1 MENKGLEKVMNQL
14 RKLTDNIK
22 KVIKKGMSKESF
34 LPENES
40 YFRWKVRDFKYTV
53 KGIQSS
59 GAEGHFSTKKSWMRA
74 TTKIADKIKEGSEYK
89 LALKS
94 LKCAFARNERID
106 QDLNAFIGK
115 VIHVNLHPEEREE
128 NSEKVIIERFVND
141 LLEKPVRCSAEI
153 QLQGVILRQQ
163 KIEPAHGIIIRQPI
177 SNDLEKE
184 TPYYPPASAN
194 RFLLNLSAI
203 ANIEFF
209 GRQVNEIQEKV
220 EQMIVILRLFRV
232 GSIKYLSYRMDSD
245 SITDIMARGTLTS
258 GKGDIA
264 LETSVIDKED
274 EPRLKIFWQVLD
286 RVLPSSLYE
295 PGRSN
300 IDHIN
305 IAYDCYSDALMHNG
319 LLERRIANT
328 IMGIEALLLDSTQ
341 ELSYK
346 LGLRSAKVMSLLGD
360 NPQEVRQIV
369 KDAYFIRS
377 LFSHG
382 SRLSYRKKKKLEIRY
397 GNIENIL
404 SSTLDYLRR
413 TLVVMIIISKNKDEL
428 IDLIDNSLIDN
439 KKESELKNLLDSLK
453 EIGSK

>member
-1 MENKGLEKVMNQL
+1 MENKGLEKVINQL
-14 RKLTDNIK
+14 QKLTDNIK
-22 KVIKKGMSKESF
+22 KVIKKGISKKSF
-34 LPENES
+34 SPENES
-40 YFRWKVRDFKYTV
+40 YFGWKVKDFKYTD

-59 GAEGHFSTKKSWMRA
+59 GAKGHFSTKKSWMRA
-74 TTKIADKIKEGSEYK
+74 TTKITDKIKESSEYK

-94 LKCAFARNERID
+94 LKYAFARNERTD

-115 VIHVNLHPEEREE
+115 VIYVNLHPEEKEE

-177 SNDLEKE
+177 SSDLEKE
-184 TPYYPPASAN
+184 TPYYPPALVD
-194 RFLLNLSAI
+194 RFLPNPSAI

-209 GRQVNEIQEKV
+209 SRQVNEVQRKV
-220 EQMIVILRLFRV
+220 EQMIVMLRLFRV
-232 GSIKYLSYRMDSD
+232 GSIKYLSYKMNSD
-245 SITDIMARGTLTS
+245 SITDIIGRGTLTS
-258 GKGDIA
+258 GKGHIA
-264 LETSVIDKED
+264 LETSVINKED

-295 PGRSN
+295 LGRSN
-300 IDHIN
+300 VDYIN

-346 LGLRSAKVMSLLGD
+346 LGLRSAKVMSLLGND
-360 NPQEVRQIV
+360 PQEVRQIV
-369 KDAYFIRS
+369 KDAYSIRS

-382 SRLSYRKKKKLEIRY
+382 RRLSYRKKRKLELRY
-397 GNIENIL
+397 GNIKNIL

-413 TLVVMIIISKNKDEL
+413 ILVVMMIIPKNKDEL

-439 KKESELKNLLDSLK
+439 KKESELKNLLDPLK
-453 EIGSK
+453 EIGKK